1 MMRREARI
9 LFSQSAILS
18 QAEISDFSGISN
30 FKKEKI
36 HDTPPRLT
44 KALLLLHAYLHED
57 QKGTLGV
64 PADKIQIEHILPK
77 KWDPAYGCGWDK
89 KDAEAYRERLGNKV
103 VIEKPVNIRA
113 LNHNFKTKKEIYK
126 DPKKGSKIAAVL
138 ELSNYKKDD
147 WTKEDIEER
156 EEKLV
161 SEVYQFFHEQ
171 LPNKLGSP

>member
-77 KWDPAYGCGWDK
+77 KWDPAYDWDK

-113 LNHNFKTKKEIYK
+113 LNHNFTTKKEIYK
-126 DPKKGSKIAAVL
+126 DEEEGSKIAAVL
-138 ELSNYKKDD
+138 ELSNYKKNK
-147 WTKEDIEER
+147 WEKEDIEER
-156 EEKLV
+156 EKQLV
-161 SEVYQFFHEQ
+161 LDIYTFFHEQ